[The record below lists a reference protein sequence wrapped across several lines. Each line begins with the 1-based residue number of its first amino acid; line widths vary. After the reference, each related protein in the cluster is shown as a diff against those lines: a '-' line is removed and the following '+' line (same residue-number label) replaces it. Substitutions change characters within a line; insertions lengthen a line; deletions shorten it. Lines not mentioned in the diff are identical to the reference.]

1 MCVGGQHDV
10 DTNRI
15 LMKQET
21 RSLEFLTFILLSE
34 TCFPRRR
41 DDEEEFNED
50 FLLFSQQI
58 HQFM

>member
-1 MCVGGQHDV
+1 
-10 DTNRI
+10 
-15 LMKQET
+15 MKQET

-41 DDEEEFNED
+41 DDKDEFTED
-50 FLLFSQQI
+50 FLLFSQQS